1 MMNIPASSKP
11 SLKPFRAV
19 KRQAVSTSSANLVKA
34 APLIPDN
41 SLPLVIQPTV
51 DEVNLV
57 AWAKSHRELITTQL
71 LKHGG
76 ILFRNFQV
84 NGVVEFEQF
93 IKTMAGEL
101 LEYRDRSS
109 PRSSVQ
115 GNVYTSTDY
124 PANQS
129 IFLHSELSYAH
140 TWPLQICFFCMTPAQ
155 QGGETPIADTRRLL
169 QRIDPQFREH
179 FVRKGVMYVRN
190 FGDGFGLPWQTVFQT
205 TNPTE
210 VERYCRSHN
219 IEFEWKAGDRLRT
232 RQVCQTIAQHPK
244 TGERVWF
251 NHAVFFHV
259 STLEPMIREALLA
272 EFSEEDLPHNTY
284 YGDGSPI
291 QPIVLETIRQIY
303 YQETVVFHWQT
314 GDVLLLDNMLTAHGR
329 MPFSGPRK
337 VVAGMAEPFNSK
349 DLKS

>member
-1 MMNIPASSKP
+1 MNIPASSQP
-11 SLKPFRAV
+11 SLKPFRAA
-19 KRQAVSTSSANLVKA
+19 KRQVISMSAANLVKA
-34 APLIPDN
+34 TSLIPDN

-51 DEVNLV
+51 AGVNLV
-57 AWAKSHRELITTQL
+57 AWAKSHQKLITTQL

-76 ILFRNFQV
+76 ILFRSFQV
-84 NGVVEFEQF
+84 NGVGEFEQF
-93 IKTMAGEL
+93 IRTVAGEVV
-101 LEYRDRSS
+101 EYRDRSS

-115 GNVYTSTDY
+115 GNIYTSTDY

-129 IFLHSELSYAH
+129 IFLHSELSYAP
-140 TWPLQICFFCMTPAQ
+140 TWPLQICFFCITPAQ

-169 QRIDPQFREH
+169 QRIDPQVQARFAQQ
-179 FVRKGVMYVRN
+179 GVMYVRN

-205 TNPTE
+205 TDPTE
-210 VERYCRSHN
+210 VERYCCRNN

-232 RQVCQTIAQHPK
+232 RQVCQTITQHPR

-259 STLEPMIREALLA
+259 STLEPTIREALLA
-272 EFSEEDLPHNTY
+272 EFLEEDLPHNTY

-291 QPIVLETIRQIY
+291 GPTVLEAIRQVY
-303 YQETVVFHWQT
+303 HQETVVFPWQS

-329 MPFSGPRK
+329 RPFSGARK
-337 VVAGMAEPFNSK
+337 VVAGMAGPFNAK

>member
-1 MMNIPASSKP
+1 MKISASSKP
-11 SLKPFRAV
+11 SSKPFGTA
-19 KRQAVSTSSANLVKA
+19 KRQAVSLSSSELVQA
-34 APLIPDN
+34 VPLISGN

-51 DEVNLV
+51 EAVNLL

-76 ILFRNFQV
+76 ILFRRFQV

-93 IKTMAGEL
+93 IGTVAGEL
-101 LEYRDRSS
+101 LEYHDRSS

-115 GNVYTSTDY
+115 GNIYTSTDY

-140 TWPLQICFFCMTPAQ
+140 TWPLQICFFCITPAQ
-155 QGGETPIADTRRLL
+155 QGGETPIADTRNLL
-169 QRIDPQFREH
+169 DRIDPQIQERFA
-179 FVRKGVMYVRN
+179 RKGVMYVRN

-210 VERYCRSHN
+210 VEHYCRSNN
-219 IEFEWKAGDRLRT
+219 IELEWKAGDRLRT
-232 RQVCQTIAQHPK
+232 RQVCQAIAQHPR
-244 TGERVWF
+244 TGERAWF
-251 NHAVFFHV
+251 NHAVFFHI
-259 STLEPMIREALLA
+259 STLEPTLRRALLA
-272 EFSEEDLPHNTY
+272 EFSEADLPHNTY

-291 QPIVLETIRQIY
+291 EPAVLEAIRQVY
-303 YQETVVFHWQT
+303 RQETVVFPWQA

-337 VVAGMAEPFNSK
+337 VVAGMAEPFHRK
-349 DLKS
+349 DLKC